1 MRHDRIIDLLGGNRP
16 LGRLVG
22 RSDSAVS
29 RWRVRGIPPNYWP
42 LIVRLAIKLGK
53 DQITYDALA
62 VGPPAR
68 RVVQYQ
74 TKELKV
80 ERVA

>member
-1 MRHDRIIDLLGGNRP
+1 L
-16 LGRLVG
+16 
-22 RSDSAVS
+22 AV
-29 RWRVRGIPPNYWP
+29 
-42 LIVRLAIKLGK
+42 KLGK